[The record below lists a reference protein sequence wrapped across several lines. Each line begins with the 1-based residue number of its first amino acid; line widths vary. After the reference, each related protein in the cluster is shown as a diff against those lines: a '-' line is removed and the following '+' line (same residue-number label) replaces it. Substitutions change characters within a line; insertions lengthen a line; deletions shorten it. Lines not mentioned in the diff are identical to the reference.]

1 MKTNE
6 NRLQWKPSLSRS
18 VAITAEQWVFRQ
30 HRDIV
35 FLFPNKK
42 KLFAPEY
49 SKSIFAFI
57 KTRMMNIIKSTKIKQ
72 GYFSFVI
79 FFWLRYS
86 LKLSSWFQ
94 EESLL
99 SSWKKKNSWL
109 QNVTILGT
117 VSVQFRYECHGQR
130 FILFPS
136 SLCTF
141 SHRLTNKCH
150 KEGSKHFAEMP
161 TWISGHTVFTISCR
175 DISLSFMIST
185 KTTCIW
191 LLNPLRFFFFFVH
204 GFQIF
209 FYDRFFKWSMQRI

>member
-30 HRDIV
+30 HWDIV

-72 GYFSFVI
+72 GFFSFVI

-94 EESLL
+94 EECLL
-99 SSWKKKNSWL
+99 SSWKKKFLTEKCNDSWNSFC
-109 QNVTILGT
+109 TIKIW
-117 VSVQFRYECHGQR
+117 VSWTEIYSFSLFSLYFQPSANKQVSQGGKQTLCRNADMDIRPHCLHN
-130 FILFPS
+130 IL
-136 SLCTF
+136 
-141 SHRLTNKCH
+141 
-150 KEGSKHFAEMP
+150 
-161 TWISGHTVFTISCR
+161 
-175 DISLSFMIST
+175 
-185 KTTCIW
+185 
-191 LLNPLRFFFFFVH
+191 
-204 GFQIF
+204 
-209 FYDRFFKWSMQRI
+209 